1 MSKTSLNLSL
11 DSAYKYVDKNVICI
25 KTAVIN
31 LCADID
37 RYFRV
42 RLNVNISKEVKE
54 YSFYEIK
61 RTFPSLSKMTL
72 EQFNRL
78 LLLVVNIHNI
88 NAHLHLSK
96 PVFIDED
103 IEEYLYNILEPDY
116 IVSVNRKLTIYG
128 EAYVLYFLSQKYNL
142 FPFITAFFN
151 IRIIKEFSSFTGQEI
166 TNYQYETQ
174 HIVQQYCGLGKP
186 VYPEITDKFDYQF
199 MNNMFRKHMT
209 KVIFD
214 LEKTCS
220 NRTKAHS
227 TSSCIATVLRNSY
240 AFDND
245 EETLDL
251 IVFLRN
257 SWLHGTAIDDVVD
270 KNGEKIKFT
279 YEFIFKSFI
288 QIKKCLLNSFKD
300 FDIVLKDLNEFA
312 TSYLSFYVLRLIEV
326 SYKVLDKRLL
336 TEDKVESRIKNL
348 DFAYDRIQKANVKF
362 YNLVSELIDP
372 DDIHFKISGSKLQDS
387 TTRFFNTQDIKVIQ
401 LSSNTGFDIGNY
413 HTNAK
418 QLVLVALNIDE
429 ENMNYINGKNI
440 NEYLLTECKSFGDRI
455 RVYETINIT
464 ERGNGD
470 ASKFEF
476 KSF

>member
-31 LCADID
+31 LCSDID
-37 RYFRV
+37 RYFRL
-42 RLNVNISKEVKE
+42 RLNVDISKEVKE

-78 LLLVVNIHNI
+78 LLLVVNIRNI
-88 NAHLHLSK
+88 NAHLHLSR

-116 IVSVNRKLTIYG
+116 TVSVNRKLTIYG

-142 FPFITAFFN
+142 FPFITSFFN
-151 IRIIKEFSSFTGQEI
+151 VRIIKEFSSLTGMEVSK
-166 TNYQYETQ
+166 YQYETQ
-174 HIVQQYCGLGKP
+174 HIVQEYCGVGKP
-186 VYPEITDKFDYQF
+186 VYPDITDKFDYQF
-199 MNNMFRKHMT
+199 MNDMFRKHMT

-220 NRTKAHS
+220 NRTKAYS
-227 TSSCIATVLRNSY
+227 TSSCIATALRNSY
-240 AFDND
+240 VFDND

-270 KNGEKIKFT
+270 RNGEKIKFT

-288 QIKKCLLNSFKD
+288 QIKKCLLNSFEN
-300 FDIVLKDLNEFA
+300 FDIVLNDLNEFA
-312 TSYLSFYVLRLIEV
+312 TSCLSFYVLRLIEV
-326 SYKVLDKRLL
+326 SYKLLDKRLL
-336 TEDKVESRIKNL
+336 TEDKVESRIENL
-348 DFAYDRIQKANVKF
+348 NFAYDRMKKASVNF
-362 YNLVSELIDP
+362 YNLVSGLIDP
-372 DDIHFKISGSKLQDS
+372 DDLKFKISGAKFQDS
-387 TTRFFNTQDIKVIQ
+387 TTRFFRTHEIKVIQ
-401 LSSNTGFDIGNY
+401 LSSDNGFDIGNY
-413 HTNAK
+413 HTDVNH
-418 QLVLVALNIDE
+418 LILVALDIEKD
-429 ENMNYINGKNI
+429 NMNYINGKSI
-440 NEYLLTECKSFGDRI
+440 NDYLLTECKSLCNRI
-455 RVYETINIT
+455 RVYETINFI
-464 ERGNGD
+464 ERGNGN